1 MQRSFC
7 FIVIALSLSNRIW
20 LSILTRK
27 YPRLEFIRF
36 RTVRSVLDTKRNQ
49 GILHT
54 ILQLE
59 GNYNVDEIK
68 NKIRE
73 HLLDRTTDK
82 YGDTVCY
89 PRLKQTLTTCYGFYA
104 WIKDAR

>member
-1 MQRSFC
+1 MN
-7 FIVIALSLSNRIW
+7 VAALSASNGIF

-27 YPRLEFIRF
+27 YRRFEFIRA
-36 RTVRSVLDTKRNQ
+36 TTLRSVLDTRRNQ

-54 ILQLE
+54 VLKLE
-59 GNYNVDEIK
+59 GNHNVDQIK

-82 YGDTVCY
+82 YGNTLCY
-89 PRLKQTLTTCYGFYA
+89 PRLKQTLTTCYGYYA
-104 WIKDAR
+104 WVKDIR